1 MRGGRPRG
9 RPPFRIE
16 RDFHRRRRGSRSPS
30 FSSHGLR
37 AGRPY
42 GFFCVRASSRR
53 PARCAPWTVPRRSVP
68 PVAPASHPGD
78 DPLPSCRATV
88 SMVTVS
94 DMLNGMMLL
103 FLSKARLFYPTGFRV
118 KSQRFDRL
126 PSLYCFPAVSSFP
139 FAELHASLTWANA
152 PPPRP
157 PPARL
162 CANRGEGPPRLP
174 RGGRPRIISPCRLK
188 RRPPPAGAREDLENR
203 ILRTREFK
211 LDEPRRSAAASNEAA
226 GRRKTKQRSHRSVG
240 RETVGP
246 LGGRALNGEFDP
258 GSG

>member
-1 MRGGRPRG
+1 MRAGAARGGGPL
-9 RPPFRIE
+9 FRIE

-53 PARCAPWTVPRRSVP
+53 PAHRAPWTVPRRSVP
-68 PVAPASHPGD
+68 PAAPASHPGD
-78 DPLPSCRATV
+78 GPLPDRRATV
-88 SMVTVS
+88 SMASVS
-94 DMLNGMMLL
+94 DMLDGMMLL
-103 FLSKARLFYPTGFRV
+103 FLSKARLFYPTGFRS

-126 PSLYCFPAVSSFP
+126 PSLYCFPAVSLFP
-139 FAELHASLTWANA
+139 FAELNTFLTWANA

-157 PPARL
+157 PHARL

-188 RRPPPAGAREDLENR
+188 RRPPPSGGAG
-203 ILRTREFK
+203 
-211 LDEPRRSAAASNEAA
+211 
-226 GRRKTKQRSHRSVG
+226 
-240 RETVGP
+240 GP
-246 LGGRALNGEFDP
+246 
-258 GSG
+258 